1 MGIDLVDVVKA
12 PRIRIVYE
20 TAHGAVKGIKIPVRD
35 LLLKPSRDD
44 GHEVISLTFV
54 SATSLYSFKR

>member
-12 PRIRIVYE
+12 PRIRIIYE

-35 LLLKPSRDD
+35 LLLKPS
-44 GHEVISLTFV
+44 
-54 SATSLYSFKR
+54 